1 MIASDLSEFRGASY
15 FFAFCKDGILL
26 KKSHKLHMNY
36 FLLPECLLLFKN
48 MDRSTL
54 SIAKFCK

>member
-26 KKSHKLHMNY
+26 KKV
-36 FLLPECLLLFKN
+36 
-48 MDRSTL
+48 
-54 SIAKFCK
+54 A